1 MSRIQNKY
9 MSLPHFINN
18 NSIMICVP
26 GINVGFV
33 LSLLNTVLLVVVA
46 ALLCA
51 RGGLH
56 CGPPARA
63 ARGGDTGY
71 SANEAYAPVRA
82 TAEGNDMLQTLQRSS
97 RGVEPGAYATDTT
110 VQLAGGTDGS
120 HYGTPLTT
128 ATATNA

>member
-1 MSRIQNKY
+1 M
-9 MSLPHFINN
+9 
-18 NSIMICVP
+18 
-26 GINVGFV
+26 GFV

-56 CGPPARA
+56 CGTPARA
-63 ARGGDTGY
+63 APGGDTGY
-71 SANEAYAPVRA
+71 SVNEAYAPVRA
-82 TAEGNDMLQTLQRSS
+82 TVEANDMLQKLRRSS
-97 RGVEPGAYATDTT
+97 RGARDGGNGVEPGAYVTDTT

-128 ATATNA
+128 ATTTNA